1 MKEKEREAKRK
12 EGDDNSTGGER
23 ERERDGGEK
32 EAVKG
37 VIGRGKSSVE
47 TIVGCLL

>member
-1 MKEKEREAKRK
+1 MIAKGET
-12 EGDDNSTGGER
+12 EGDN
-23 ERERDGGEK
+23 DGGEK

-37 VIGRGKSSVE
+37 VIGGGKWSVE